1 MRKTSP
7 AAHQRYL
14 ITGGGTA
21 GHVYPGLA
29 LAEGIQRNEPDAQ
42 FLFVGTR
49 KGAEERIVPAA
60 GQPLRTL
67 SVRGLPSRA
76 GPFVWVQ
83 AGWQLGTSLLQAI
96 RLVAGFRPHVIIGTG
111 GYASAPVL
119 LAAIL
124 MRPFG
129 LWKGLLSLHE
139 ANIIPGR
146 FNRWMSR
153 WVDFTG
159 TSFPETLR
167 YLSKQKAFWTGYPL
181 RGDLE
186 ASSARRRGAE
196 AKEEKRQR
204 LGIPP
209 AGKVLLV
216 FGGSSGARTI
226 NRAVFEALPKLLQ
239 RQDLYIVHATGH
251 PQGGY
256 DPQEEFRQILTGLP
270 VASQVVEEQYWQAPY
285 LEHIERY
292 YEVADLVVCRSGAG
306 SVWEVA
312 SYGVPAILIPKS
324 GLPGDHQVKNAYFL
338 ARRGQ
343 ARLLFEK
350 RPVPPAE
357 AEGLESVDSDE
368 LVNAVFSML
377 YPPAAHEAANRG
389 AGDSPL
395 PSGKDPFYELI
406 RDLRAGKGWAS
417 PEISATGRPGPH
429 SPDREWGRT
438 GIEWFGTESLLAY
451 TEDKWKHRQE
461 LPENEKAYLRYRAD
475 QLLASPRWQD
485 RNTGVKLIGLIA
497 YRERLPALLYAIT
510 DRTPAKW
517 HQRLLGGDFH
527 QVGFI
532 RRNALQ
538 ALWRLHV
545 YGPEVK
551 AALLLAL
558 KDPYFEVRSWA
569 ARSIHRL
576 APLIGEDAELAHL
589 LRENLK
595 DRWFE
600 VVVSSLR
607 ALGRITKD
615 PAILSDLVP
624 LLTHKNWKVQ
634 QATVRCLMRLMQAD
648 VVRLPREAEEW
659 MHKIPTKGLDFFPR
673 FPLKQTWDDFERL
686 LSDKME
692 CANRQDKEKGAN

>member
-1 MRKTSP
+1 MRNTSP
-7 AAHQRYL
+7 ADHQRYL

-49 KGAEERIVPAA
+49 NGAEERIVPAA
-60 GQPLRTL
+60 GQALRTL
-67 SVRGLPSRA
+67 AVRGLPPGSGLFVRVRA
-76 GPFVWVQ
+76 GWR
-83 AGWQLGTSLLQAI
+83 LGTALLQAI
-96 RLVAGFRPHVIIGTG
+96 RLVAGFKPHVIIGTG

-129 LWKGLLSLHE
+129 LWKGILGLHE

-146 FNRWMSR
+146 FNRWISR

-167 YLSKQKAFWTGYPL
+167 YLPRQKAFWTGYPL
-181 RGDLE
+181 RDDLE
-186 ASSARRRGAE
+186 ESSRRRKE
-196 AKEEKRQR
+196 AREDKRQA
-204 LGIPP
+204 LNIPR
-209 AGKVLLV
+209 AAKALLV
-216 FGGSSGARTI
+216 FGGSSGARAI
-226 NRAVFEALPKLLQ
+226 NRAVFEALPRLLE

-251 PQGGY
+251 PQGEY
-256 DPQEEFRQILTGLP
+256 DPEEAFRRILSDLP
-270 VASQVVEEQYWQAPY
+270 VAKERVTKQYRQAPY

-350 RPVPPAE
+350 RPVPPE
-357 AEGLESVDSDE
+357 AEGPESVDPDT
-368 LVNAVFSML
+368 LADTVFSIL
-377 YPPAAHEAANRG
+377 YPPAENG
-389 AGDSPL
+389 ATIGGTGDSSL
-395 PSGKDPFYELI
+395 PAGKEPFYELI
-406 RDLRAGKGWAS
+406 RDLRTRKRRAS
-417 PEISATGRPGPH
+417 PGNSTAGLPA
-429 SPDREWGRT
+429 PDGERGRT
-438 GIEWFGTESLLAY
+438 GIEWFGTEAILAY
-451 TEDKWKHRQE
+451 TEDKRKRHQDLSE
-461 LPENEKAYLRYRAD
+461 DEKAYLRYRTD
-475 QLLASPRWQD
+475 QLLASPRWQE
-485 RNTGVKLIGLIA
+485 RNTGVKLVGLIA
-497 YRERLPALLYAIT
+497 YRERLPSLLYVIT

-517 HQRLLGGDFH
+517 RQRLLGGDFH

-545 YGPEVK
+545 YGPAVK
-551 AALLLAL
+551 AALLTAL

-569 ARSIHRL
+569 ARCIDRL
-576 APLIGEDAELAHL
+576 APLIGEDTDLAHL

-659 MHKIPTKGLDFFPR
+659 MHKIPNKGLDFFPR

-686 LSDKME
+686 LSDKMK
-692 CANRQDKEKGAN
+692 CANRPDKEKEAT